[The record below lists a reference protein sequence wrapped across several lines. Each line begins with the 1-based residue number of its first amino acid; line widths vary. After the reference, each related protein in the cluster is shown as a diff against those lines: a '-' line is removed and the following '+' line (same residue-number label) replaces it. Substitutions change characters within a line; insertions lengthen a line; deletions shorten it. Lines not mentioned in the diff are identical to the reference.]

1 MYNEEEDV
9 FITYLDDDGN
19 FIEVSPEVEKQKTIK
34 PLFEDGDNDGRVTVT
49 YSYKESSDTDDE
61 L

>member
-9 FITYLDDDGN
+9 FITYFDDDGN

-34 PLFEDGDNDGRVTVT
+34 PLLEDGDNDGRVTVT